1 MKQVNSIRELKEEG
15 SCFLLVKEGGRQ
27 VYSQKSWRV
36 HSKNVGV
43 MLLFG
48 MLANEV
54 KSGLKVDA
62 YLWEPSRQS
71 SSSLWHLYLL
81 ESYQI
86 VTMLS
91 VVDLKSISCF
101 WYTACVYFF
110 LLCVNWGMVALKSQN
125 ILNLPVTGTDA
136 IWYGCMGW
144 IIP

>member
-36 HSKNVGV
+36 YSKNVGV

-62 YLWEPSRQS
+62 
-71 SSSLWHLYLL
+71 
-81 ESYQI
+81 
-86 VTMLS
+86 
-91 VVDLKSISCF
+91 
-101 WYTACVYFF
+101 
-110 LLCVNWGMVALKSQN
+110 
-125 ILNLPVTGTDA
+125 
-136 IWYGCMGW
+136 
-144 IIP
+144 